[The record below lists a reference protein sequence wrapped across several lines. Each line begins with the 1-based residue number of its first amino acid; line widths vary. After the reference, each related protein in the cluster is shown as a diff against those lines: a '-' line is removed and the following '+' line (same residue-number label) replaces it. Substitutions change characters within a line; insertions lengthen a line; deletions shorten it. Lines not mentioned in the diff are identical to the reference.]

1 MSDSP
6 DGVGRGQHVAT
17 MTLLPPLTRHA
28 EALAHLSR
36 DPVMA
41 EVTARVG
48 DLPVLAATPDPFGT
62 LVRSVAGQQLSV
74 KAAASIHG
82 RLVAALG
89 EVTADTVR
97 RAPGDDLRAL
107 GLSWAKVR
115 TVHALADAALGG
127 QIDFAHLS
135 RQGDEE
141 IIAELSALPGI
152 GRWTAEMFLMFGLA
166 RPDVF
171 SFGDLALRQGL
182 ARLYPGAAQTDVPPT
197 WAPYRTLGARYLW
210 AENALHRAG
219 GAPLS

>member
-1 MSDSP
+1 MCPAQP
-6 DGVGRGQHVAT
+6 DLT
-17 MTLLPPLTRHA
+17 PLTDHA
-28 EALAHLSR
+28 GALAHLAR

-41 EVTARVG
+41 GVTARVG
-48 DLPVLAATPDPFGT
+48 DLPVLEATADPFGT

-89 EVTADTVR
+89 EVTAQTVR
-97 RAPGDDLRAL
+97 RTPGDDLRAL

-127 QIDFAHLS
+127 RIDFAHLS
-135 RQGDEE
+135 GQGDEE
-141 IIAELSALPGI
+141 IVAELSALPGI

-182 ARLYPGAAQTDVPPT
+182 ARLYPGAPQADVPLL

-210 AENALHRAG
+210 ADNALHRAG
-219 GAPLS
+219 GVPLP

>member
-1 MSDSP
+1 MP
-6 DGVGRGQHVAT
+6 PQTVPA
-17 MTLLPPLTRHA
+17 PLTDHA
-28 EALAHLSR
+28 GALAHLSL

-48 DLPVLAATPDPFGT
+48 ELPVLGVTPDPFGT
-62 LVRSVAGQQLSV
+62 LVRSVTGQQLSV

-89 EVTADTVR
+89 EVTAVDIR
-97 RAPGDDLRAL
+97 RAAGEDLRAL

-127 QIDFAHLS
+127 QIEFAHLS
-135 RQGDEE
+135 RQSDEE

-166 RPDVF
+166 RPNVF

-182 ARLYPGAAQTDVPPT
+182 ARLYPASAQAAVPPA

-210 AENALHRAG
+210 ADNALHRAG
-219 GAPLS
+219 GVPLP

>member
-1 MSDSP
+1 MRRVTP
-6 DGVGRGQHVAT
+6 PAP
-17 MTLLPPLTRHA
+17 LPPLLRHD
-28 EALAHLSR
+28 EALAQLSL

-48 DLPVLAATPDPFGT
+48 ELPVLAPTADPFGT

-74 KAAASIHG
+74 RAAASIHG

-89 EVTADTVR
+89 EVSAEHLR
-97 RAPGDDLRAL
+97 AAPGESLRAL

-115 TVHALADAALGG
+115 AVHALADAALSGAV
-127 QIDFAHLS
+127 DFAHLS
-135 RQGDEE
+135 GQDDEA

-182 ARLYPGAAQTDVPPT
+182 ARLYPAQAPSDIPPA

-210 AENALHRAG
+210 ADNALHRAG
-219 GAPLS
+219 GVPLP

>member
-1 MSDSP
+1 MTSP
-6 DGVGRGQHVAT
+6 AP
-17 MTLLPPLTRHA
+17 LPPLTHHA
-28 EALAHLSR
+28 AALAHLSR

-48 DLPVLAATPDPFGT
+48 ALPVLAATSDPFGT

-89 EVTADTVR
+89 EVTAGAVR
-97 RAPGDDLRAL
+97 ATPGEDLRAL

-135 RQGDEE
+135 RRGDEE

-182 ARLYPGAAQTDVPPT
+182 ARLYPGEPPADLPAV

-210 AENALHRAG
+210 ADNTLHRAG
-219 GAPLS
+219 GMPLS